1 MECHAKRSTYKD
13 KWELLYNH
21 LQLCESLIQ
30 EGVPAAKMI
39 FAQRVSQLI
48 SYEGGNL
55 SDETAIILLTSLNRS
70 LYDYLLYQLDSSFSR
85 CCYENRLC
93 AHAGIDYSADRLC
106 EAGEV
111 IINAYADE
119 LRHNHTK
126 QAHVEH
132 ICAYVRA
139 NLTNDLTLKHVACEV
154 YLSRC
159 YICQLFKTSM
169 GCTFGEYVR
178 RERMRHAREMLL
190 STDKSIEEIAT
201 ACGFGSATYFATVFK
216 NATGMTPSIFR
227 QNLQ

>member
-85 CCYENRLC
+85 CCYEIAFAPTQASIIVPTGCVRQVRL
-93 AHAGIDYSADRLC
+93 
-106 EAGEV
+106 
-111 IINAYADE
+111 
-119 LRHNHTK
+119 
-126 QAHVEH
+126 
-132 ICAYVRA
+132 
-139 NLTNDLTLKHVACEV
+139 
-154 YLSRC
+154 
-159 YICQLFKTSM
+159 
-169 GCTFGEYVR
+169 
-178 RERMRHAREMLL
+178 
-190 STDKSIEEIAT
+190 
-201 ACGFGSATYFATVFK
+201 
-216 NATGMTPSIFR
+216 
-227 QNLQ
+227 